1 MHDAATRKARRWTIV
16 LSALTGLVGL
26 ALLIQGLFGS
36 GAAASQLSSIAAGA
50 VLVFVGV
57 ALSARYFVRPLAA
70 AIGWPVARMFATPG
84 ELARENAMRNPGRT
98 AATSAALMVG
108 LGLVVF
114 VAVFAAALKSS
125 FSDQLDRLVRA
136 DVFITDQSMRP
147 VARGVEDRIAEIP
160 GVQASMPLYYDQIQ
174 VEGRASSVTVDAL
187 LGVDPS
193 KLGSVYAF
201 EWVEGSD
208 ALLARLQGERALIEE
223 QFAKRHDLVVGDRY
237 SVETPSG
244 GRGSF
249 AVLGIYRDPT
259 MLQGS
264 LAANDAVRQIS
275 TEENPFALFVAVAD
289 DADAAAVQRRIEAAL
304 EEFPTAEVR
313 SNAEYKQLI
322 EDRLNTIVYLLY
334 ALLAMSVAIS
344 MFGIANSLFLSIHER
359 TREFGLLRAVGATRS
374 QIRRIV
380 RYESV
385 ITSAI
390 GGVLGMAIGVL
401 FAWMT
406 TRSLD
411 EWNLGFAVPA
421 GQLVGFLVLA
431 IVVGVVAAALPARR
445 GARTDVL
452 DAIHYE

>member
-1 MHDAATRKARRWTIV
+1 
-16 LSALTGLVGL
+16 L
-26 ALLIQGLFGS
+26 
-36 GAAASQLSSIAAGA
+36 
-50 VLVFVGV
+50 
-57 ALSARYFVRPLAA
+57 
-70 AIGWPVARMFATPG
+70 FATPG

-125 FSDQLDRLVRA
+125 FGEQLDRLVRA

-147 VARGVEDRIAEIP
+147 VARGVQGRMAEIP
-160 GVQASMPLYYDQIQ
+160 GVQASMPLYYDQIE

-187 LGVDPS
+187 LGVDPA
-193 KLGSVYAF
+193 KLRSVYAF

-223 QFAKRHDLVVGDRY
+223 QFAKRHGLDVGDRY

-249 AVLGIYRDPT
+249 SVLGIYRDPT

-264 LAANDAVRQIS
+264 LAANDALRRLS
-275 TEENPFALFVAVAD
+275 TEENPFALFVAVAG

-304 EEFPTAEVR
+304 RDFPTVEVR

-334 ALLAMSVAIS
+334 ALLAMSLVIS

-374 QIRRIV
+374 QVRRIV

-401 FAWMT
+401 FAWLT

-411 EWNLGFAVPA
+411 EWNLGFTVPA
-421 GQLVGFLVLA
+421 GQLVVFLLLA
-431 IVVGVVAAALPARR
+431 VVVGVVAAALPARR